1 MKRIFHLNNY
11 VRTYSALA
19 RARKTLSPGERDVSS
34 YSARAFPPGK
44 PVRFSPRR
52 KSVRLTAVFGTP
64 KKAKGK
70 NVSEKTA
77 CFLVFRAQPQAG
89 KRGAH
94 FRRAHKCGTCFF
106 RLLFLY
112 LVFRL
117 VSRGVFASPK
127 ARGRTTNAAARKNKL

>member
-64 KKAKGK
+64 KKGKGK
-70 NVSEKTA
+70 KRIRKDGVLP
-77 CFLVFRAQPQAG
+77 CFP
-89 KRGAH
+89 
-94 FRRAHKCGTCFF
+94 
-106 RLLFLY
+106 
-112 LVFRL
+112 
-117 VSRGVFASPK
+117 
-127 ARGRTTNAAARKNKL
+127 RTTSGREARCAFPQRQQVWNLFFPFAFSLFGFSPRFPRGFCFPQSARTYNQCGGTEK